1 MPTSWTNTTK
11 NASTFTNQTKN
22 SATFTNQS
30 KTLTDLFLLIDDTFV
45 LLIDNTY
52 KTLIDTCATPWANQT
67 KN

>member
-1 MPTSWTNTTK
+1 MSTWTNITK
-11 NASTFTNQTKN
+11 NTATFTNQTKN

-45 LLIDNTY
+45 LLVDNTY